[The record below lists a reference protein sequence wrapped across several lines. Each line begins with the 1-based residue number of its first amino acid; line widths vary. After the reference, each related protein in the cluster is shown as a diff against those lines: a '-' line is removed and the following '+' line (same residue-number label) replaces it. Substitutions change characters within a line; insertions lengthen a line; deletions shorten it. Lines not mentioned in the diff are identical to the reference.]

1 MLMRLTLQLV
11 DDVLDAARVLARRR
25 RLRVGAMISELARQ
39 ALRRPA
45 GLEQTSSQ
53 RSGLPLLPLKPSGGV
68 VDLNLV
74 NQLRDGER

>member
-1 MLMRLTLQLV
+1 MRTTLQLD

-25 RLRVGAMISELARQ
+25 RLSVGAVISDLARQ

-45 GLEQTSSQ
+45 GLEEVPSQ

-74 NQLRDGER
+74 NHLRDGER

>member
-1 MLMRLTLQLV
+1 MLQLD

-25 RLRVGAMISELARQ
+25 RLSVGAVISDLARQ

-45 GLEQTSSQ
+45 GLEETPSQ
-53 RSGLPLLPLKPSGGV
+53 RSGLPLLPLKRSGGV

-74 NQLRDGER
+74 NQLRDEEC